1 MKIGWA
7 TMGDLLRDPVTGGHL
22 TQAERHRMIVEGAVA
37 AEAAGFWCGSV
48 GEHHF
53 CDYIISSPPVLLAAM
68 AERTTT
74 LRLGTAVALGANN
87 DPVRIAE
94 DYATLDLLSGGRVE
108 LVLGRGNLYEHTFDA
123 FGQDPSRSRQIYDER
138 VALVVQL
145 LRDTQLQWEGETRP
159 PFRNYT
165 TQPRPLQPSLPVWVG
180 GGSSID
186 SAEYAAVQALPLM
199 LPGVLGPPRSFV
211 KLVDHYRQRWSEL
224 GHDPAGCRVGT
235 IAHTFVAPTSQD
247 ARRRMEPRMHVYMDW
262 VRELITLSTPRM
274 AGLVPPFDFELLT
287 TRGPTVCGS
296 PAEVIERMELY
307 RDTLDLDVYLLM
319 CDMGGMPPAE
329 LSATLELA
337 GHEVLPHFHVAD

>member
-1 MKIGWA
+1 
-7 TMGDLLRDPVTGGHL
+7 MGDLLRDPITGRHL

-68 AERTTT
+68 AERTST

-123 FGQDPSRSRQIYDER
+123 FGQDPNRSRQIYDER
-138 VALVVQL
+138 VALVVRL

-199 LPGVLGPPRSFV
+199 VPGVLGPPRSFV
-211 KLVDHYRQRWSEL
+211 KLVDHYRQGGCGL
-224 GHDPAGCRVGT
+224 APARGGCRVGT

-287 TRGPTVCGS
+287 TGGPTVCGS

-319 CDMGGMPPAE
+319 CDMGGLPPAE

-337 GHEVLPHFHVAD
+337 GHEVLPHFHLSD